1 MIYTATEDISTI
13 YTAIDD
19 FVDYL
24 QQVLQYTPSVY
35 LYGSVMTDDFTPN
48 SDVNLLVVTPSQLT
62 DVQTQRLTTARQFL
76 AEVRETNNF
85 LRINGAI
92 ICQADFVS
100 GKAKGNVL
108 YYAKGKQYVDDVY
121 PLTTLDKL
129 TLKTQ
134 SKLLVGDDVLAQID
148 MPTRAQ
154 IFAECKRVVQSVSTL
169 GKADGSAFAY
179 ECMFWLTRAL
189 YTVATNEVA
198 SKSDSMLWA
207 MEQGYVA
214 EKAAMQCLTYH
225 VTNTKQY
232 NDRMKQNLSSKYW
245 QAQIDKLVSKA
256 NEIVS
261 KPDSFVPTVEVF
273 YNGDQDEPRKTG
285 KLTWKRR

>member
-48 SDVNLLVVTPSQLT
+48 SDVNLLVVTPSPLT

-108 YYAKGKQYVDDVY
+108 EI
-121 PLTTLDKL
+121 
-129 TLKTQ
+129 
-134 SKLLVGDDVLAQID
+134 S
-148 MPTRAQ
+148 
-154 IFAECKRVVQSVSTL
+154 VV
-169 GKADGSAFAY
+169 
-179 ECMFWLTRAL
+179 
-189 YTVATNEVA
+189 N
-198 SKSDSMLWA
+198 LWA
-207 MEQGYVA
+207 NRLIRDAALPPAEQ
-214 EKAAMQCLTYH
+214 
-225 VTNTKQY
+225 VTKT
-232 NDRMKQNLSSKYW
+232 
-245 QAQIDKLVSKA
+245 DKNPFKKDHALFPSGLYGPVTLLAK
-256 NEIVS
+256 
-261 KPDSFVPTVEVF
+261 
-273 YNGDQDEPRKTG
+273 
-285 KLTWKRR
+285 